1 MAVGPETTSTVVV
14 TWQPETGIR
23 YVIVVVPMLIPDIMP
38 EVRSGFAIVV
48 SALLHVP
55 LPPTVLDRTE

>member
-23 YVIVVVPMLIPDIMP
+23 YVIVVVPTLIPEIIPD
-38 EVRSGFAIVV
+38 VRFGFAMVV
-48 SALLHVP
+48 SPLLHVP
-55 LPPTVLDRTE
+55 LPPTVLERTE